1 MLSFMSNYTE
11 TLEKAR
17 GKKGQSANAEIIRAL
32 LGKLASSTN
41 KAIKEHVNRS
51 KLTRRGLQGV

>member
-51 KLTRRGLQGV
+51 KLTRRGL